1 MNIQIR
7 KAKLSD
13 IKEIAL
19 IFREGFLEKPYNET
33 WSEKDAI
40 KKIKD
45 YFNWAKIYVAEKDKK
60 VVGFIIYHDFLM
72 FDGLW
77 RMVAE
82 LVIDKKFRKQGIGK
96 LLMTYTE
103 NDSQIKKIWLSTNK
117 NSDAF
122 NFYKKLRY
130 NESGWVTM
138 EKKK

>member
-60 VVGFIIYHDFLM
+60 VDDTIIFLIKH
-72 FDGLW
+72 G
-77 RMVAE
+77 V
-82 LVIDKKFRKQGIGK
+82 
-96 LLMTYTE
+96 E
-103 NDSQIKKIWLSTNK
+103 NILK
-117 NSDAF
+117 
-122 NFYKKLRY
+122 
-130 NESGWVTM
+130 
-138 EKKK
+138 